1 MAPRTV
7 PLTLGTGSNPGR
19 YGYDGAARL
28 INCYVEQRGPE
39 GRAPFPIY
47 AIDGLG
53 EWSSVAASGGVRA
66 MLAMDNTL
74 YVVVGRI
81 VYAIDASGAETELGG
96 LPSDGPVYMARNR
109 RSPNPQI
116 AVVCDGIYKMISGSV
131 LTDVND
137 ADLPPPSSVTH
148 LDGYFVFG
156 VSNGRMYASAIDD
169 GNDIAALDFA
179 AAEGNP
185 DDIVMVTTRGRELL
199 AVGSKSTEFWS
210 NTAQDNFAFS
220 RANSIEIGCLSGKS
234 VASISQTIAFVAH
247 DGTIRILDGYTPQ
260 RISNHAVERF
270 IADTTDKSTLVA
282 TSWSDRGHSFYCLSS
297 PIGTWTYD
305 MTTQLWHERK
315 SYGLDRWRVS
325 CVERFGDQLIAGHY
339 DEGTLYTMS
348 PGVYAEGGDPILME
362 VRPSAIHA
370 HPNKMV
376 LHRLDVDVV
385 PGVGLNT
392 TATQNADP
400 QLMID
405 TSEDGG
411 DTFGGERSVALG
423 TINQK
428 LTTVSANRF
437 GMIRATGK
445 GLRLRCSADVVRGFL
460 SGSVTM
466 ERMR

>member
-19 YGYDGAARL
+19 YGYDGTARL

-39 GRAPFPIY
+39 GRAQLPVY
-47 AIDGLG
+47 AIDGLAS
-53 EWSSVAASGGVRA
+53 WFSVAGGGIRS
-66 MLAMDNTL
+66 MLAMDNLL
-74 YVVVGRI
+74 YVVAGRL
-81 VYAIDASGAETELGG
+81 VYAIDASGTETELGG

-116 AVVCDGIYKMISGSV
+116 AIVCDGIYKMISGGV
-131 LTDVND
+131 LVDVSD

-169 GNDIAALDFA
+169 GTDVAALDFA

-185 DDIVMVTTRGRELL
+185 DGIVMVTTRGRELL
-199 AVGSKSTEFWS
+199 AVGNKSIEFWS
-210 NTAQDNFAFS
+210 NTGAENFPFT

-234 VASISQTIAFVAH
+234 VASISQTVAFVAH
-247 DGTIRILDGYTPQ
+247 DGTVRVLDGYTPQ

-270 IADTTDKSTLVA
+270 VADTPDKSTLVA

-297 PIGTWTYD
+297 PIGTWTFD
-305 MTTQLWHERK
+305 MATQFWHERQ

-325 CVERFGDQLIAGHY
+325 CVERFGDQLVAGHY

-348 PGVYAEGGDPILME
+348 PDVYAEGSDPILME

-370 HPNKMV
+370 HPNKMI
-376 LHRLDVDVV
+376 LHRLDVDVI
-385 PGVGLNT
+385 PGVGI
-392 TATQNADP
+392 ATGASEDMSP
-400 QLMID
+400 GLMVD

-411 DTFGGERSVALG
+411 DTFGGERSLPLG

-428 LTTVSANRF
+428 LTTASAHRF
-437 GMIRATGK
+437 GLIRPTGRT
-445 GLRLRCSADVVRGFL
+445 LRLRCSADVVRGFM
-460 SGSVTM
+460 SGSITM
-466 ERMR
+466 ERLR